1 MPGLAGPRKA
11 FQPAESLVEFNARM
25 RREEERG
32 EAGKGREEVVL
43 GTAVRSFKGE
53 EKKGKSVYRDMEF

>member
-1 MPGLAGPRKA
+1 
-11 FQPAESLVEFNARM
+11 M